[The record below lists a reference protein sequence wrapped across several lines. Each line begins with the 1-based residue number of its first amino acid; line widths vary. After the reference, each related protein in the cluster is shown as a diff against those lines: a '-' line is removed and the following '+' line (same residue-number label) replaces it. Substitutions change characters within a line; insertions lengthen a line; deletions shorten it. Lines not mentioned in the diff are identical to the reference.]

1 VHEKYLPMTS
11 AAACHFCHHEFSVE
25 ASERRF
31 LPRVTSDCRPAARTG
46 ALAVCPSCCLTQ
58 TIVDDDWRAAAEAA
72 YREYAIYEAGGG
84 AEQKVASGSGLQSRS
99 KVLVDRLV
107 QRQILPSSGTW
118 LDFGCGN
125 GGFLRAFAER
135 FPSWQLEGAE
145 TDQRYLA
152 DLQSIAGFRRLHG
165 VDTGQLSGSY
175 VGVSLVH
182 VLEHIATP
190 TPVLASLR
198 GRVAPGGFLF
208 IEVPSW
214 RTNPFAL
221 MIADHASHFTPATL
235 QMVVNAS
242 GWTAEAA
249 REDWVPKELS
259 LVARNG
265 DEDGVAGT
273 RLDYLDEKEALHS
286 AVRWLAAVMGEAQ
299 QVALGSANFGLFGSA
314 IAATWLYQSMSD
326 RVRFFVDEDPQ
337 RVGRTHL
344 GLPILSPEQVPA
356 EADVFVGVSP
366 TISGKLMARLQSG
379 RGRYRAV
386 SSLPPSGI
394 ASVC

>member
-1 VHEKYLPMTS
+1 MPP
-11 AAACHFCHHEFSVE
+11 AAVCHFCRHELAVE
-25 ASERRF
+25 ADGRRS

-46 ALAVCPSCCLTQ
+46 ALTVCPSCCLTQ
-58 TIVDDDWRAAAEAA
+58 TVVADDWRAAAAAA

-84 AEQKVASGSGLQSRS
+84 AEQKVASDSGLQSRS
-99 KVLVDRLV
+99 KVIVERLA
-107 QRQILPSSGTW
+107 QRQVLPASGTW

-145 TDQRYLA
+145 TDQRHLA
-152 DLQSIAGFRRLHG
+152 ELQSIAGFCRLHG
-165 VDTGQLSGSY
+165 VDVSQLSGSY
-175 VGVSLVH
+175 EGVSLVH
-182 VLEHIATP
+182 VLEHLATP
-190 TPVLASLR
+190 TPVLAALR
-198 GRVAPGGFLF
+198 ERTIPGGFLF

-265 DEDGVAGT
+265 GEDAVAMT
-273 RLDYLDEKEALHS
+273 RLDYLEEKEALHS
-286 AVRWLAAVMGEAQ
+286 AVRWLAAAMGEAQ
-299 QVALGSANFGLFGSA
+299 QVAAGSANFGLFGSA
-314 IAATWLYQSMSD
+314 IAATWLYQGMTD

-337 RVGRTHL
+337 RMGRTHL

-379 RGRYRAV
+379 PGRYHAV
-386 SSLPPSGI
+386 SGLPASGV
-394 ASVC
+394 ATVS